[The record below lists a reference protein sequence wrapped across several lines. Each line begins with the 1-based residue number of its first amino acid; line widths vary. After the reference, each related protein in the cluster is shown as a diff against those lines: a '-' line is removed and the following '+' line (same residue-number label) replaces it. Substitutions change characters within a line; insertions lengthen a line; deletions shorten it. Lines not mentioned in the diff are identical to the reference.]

1 MPVSFLIFRKERF
14 MCTRPKVQTIKAD
27 TEVIKSA
34 LRADASVQKATPENR
49 GNNRGVISENIK
61 TNSGGLNDEVSVS
74 KKKLLGE

>member
-1 MPVSFLIFRKERF
+1 

-27 TEVIKSA
+27 TEIIKSA
-34 LRADASVQKATPENR
+34 VRADASVQKANAENR

-61 TNSGGLNDEVSVS
+61 TTNSGLNDEISVS